1 MGIKPALAVATL
13 RQPVKLC
20 ENAAPLPQLITKVL
34 IPMFILPT
42 KQKVLVSKKNKKE
55 VDNEKSL

>member
-1 MGIKPALAVATL
+1 LGIKRALVVVTL

-20 ENAAPLPQLITKVL
+20 ENAVLLPQLITKVR

-42 KQKVLVSKKNKKE
+42 KQKVSVSKKNKKRG
-55 VDNEKSL
+55 